1 MAKNPTLKRLT
12 DLLTWARTQ
21 HDAGDVVRARLLLQQ
36 FKAGAPAV
44 HTDQQQA
51 MVRELTYHLKQR
63 EELAVLTRG
72 ALALSKEV
80 SKGVSG
86 EAPK

>member
-1 MAKNPTLKRLT
+1 
-12 DLLTWARTQ
+12 
-21 HDAGDVVRARLLLQQ
+21 VRARLQK
-36 FKAGAPAV
+36 FKEAAPAV
-44 HTDQQQA
+44 HADQQVA

-80 SKGVSG
+80 SKEVSG
-86 EAPK
+86 EASK